1 MLELKCFT
9 EELLAVFELTQVD
22 EGGARREAYPVG
34 GWAELPTY
42 LKVRE

>member
-9 EELLAVFELTQVD
+9 EEFLAVFELIEVD
-22 EGGARREAYPVG
+22 EDAARREVYPVG